1 MKSFRWLTLVA
12 ALLITACEVLVF
24 KNQAAHVPQPQVSVA
39 AGADGESS
47 TFAPCV

>member
-12 ALLITACEVLVF
+12 ALLITVCEVLALR
-24 KNQAAHVPQPQVSVA
+24 NQTAHVPPPQVNVA

-47 TFAPCV
+47 TFAPGG